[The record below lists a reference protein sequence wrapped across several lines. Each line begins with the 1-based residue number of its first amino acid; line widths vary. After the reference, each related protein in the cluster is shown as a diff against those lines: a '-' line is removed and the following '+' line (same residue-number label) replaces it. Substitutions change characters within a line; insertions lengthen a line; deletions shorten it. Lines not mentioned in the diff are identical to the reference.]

1 MAILN
6 SFSPESLALLA
17 MLTAFAI
24 TYFSIPAIIRLA
36 LAKKLYDV
44 PNDRKLHTTRISSLG
59 GVAIFGGMIL
69 AFIFYSAPLVNPAL
83 NSVLVALIILFI
95 TGVKDDLYPLTPLK
109 KILGQLLAI
118 SVIVFQGNI
127 RLDSFYG
134 FAGLG
139 EMPYWFS
146 LVITFL
152 FFLFIINSFNFIDGI
167 NGLGAA
173 ISLVV
178 SLTYSFWFYSLGE
191 GLFLVL
197 SLSMAGAQLAFLRY
211 NLINAKIFMGD
222 TGALVNGFLAGLLT
236 IYYLQANES
245 FDHPTLLHVDA
256 LVFALATLIIPL
268 ADTTRVVMHRMFI
281 LRKSPFHADR
291 NHIHHKLLD
300 LGLSHQRATLLLA
313 GVNVAIILGTYWLN
327 AHVRA
332 SILLG
337 ILILTAVVLSQVPN
351 WLLREKNRKRA

>member
-1 MAILN
+1 M
-6 SFSPESLALLA
+6 
-17 MLTAFAI
+17 
-24 TYFSIPAIIRLA
+24 
-36 LAKKLYDV
+36 
-44 PNDRKLHTTRISSLG
+44 
-59 GVAIFGGMIL
+59 
-69 AFIFYSAPLVNPAL
+69 
-83 NSVLVALIILFI
+83 
-95 TGVKDDLYPLTPLK
+95 
-109 KILGQLLAI
+109 GQLLSI
-118 SVIVFQGNI
+118 GVIVFQGNI

-146 LVITFL
+146 VGITFL

-191 GLFLVL
+191 GLFLIL

-211 NLINAKIFMGD
+211 NLVNAKIFMGD
-222 TGALVNGFLAGLLT
+222 TGALINGFLAGLLT

-256 LVFALATLIIPL
+256 FVFALATLIIPL
-268 ADTTRVVMHRMFI
+268 ADTMRVVLHRVFI

-300 LGLSHQRATLLLA
+300 LGMSHQKATFVLTA
-313 GVNVAIILGTYWLN
+313 INIAIILGTYWLN

-332 SILLG
+332 SVLLG
-337 ILILTAVVLSQVPN
+337 ILVLTAVVLSQIPN
-351 WLLREKNRKRA
+351 RLLRNRNLNQA